1 MKNTIQTVVLGGVMA
16 FALAACNTPG
26 TDTTSGS
33 SSMGTSSSSMGT
45 SSSSMDPNARSNGS
59 SSNAP
64 NSGTSTGEGASGN
77 TGDTRPT
84 NAVPTGGAS
93 TGR

>member
-1 MKNTIQTVVLGGVMA
+1 MKNSIQTVVLGGVMA

-33 SSMGTSSSSMGT
+33 SSMGTSSSSSMGT

-59 SSNAP
+59 S
-64 NSGTSTGEGASGN
+64 
-77 TGDTRPT
+77 
-84 NAVPTGGAS
+84 
-93 TGR
+93 